1 MKLEFKNL
9 SYNDVQKKFNYIQEV
24 YDKGDNDPQLEI
36 DFCKLKWTEPIGM
49 LFFGAKLREFSRNN
63 PEVEITLG
71 NIGQD
76 SGYFEWMGLYDYFIP
91 DSNIGKKVGHV
102 FGNTNYIPITK
113 INVKA
118 EYGESFKN
126 GNIYA
131 DRGEFIEVRANQL
144 AQTVTSDRQ
153 LEKILTYIIREIIRN
168 VPEHSGIDEFWICGQ
183 AWHGKLNKAQ
193 IAILDEGQG
202 IFNSLTSNIFHR
214 REIESNTEALQS
226 AVQPGISKAFK
237 RGGTNRKS
245 NDVWANSGY
254 GLYVVSEICRDC
266 NGKFGLISGE
276 NILIKNNDAS
286 CPPNGIVGD
295 NCFNGTA
302 IIIEL
307 PFINDYS
314 SISISDYV
322 TRGEKLA
329 KQEINSIHQASIPS
343 RGLLK

>member
-24 YDKGDNDPQLEI
+24 YDKSDNDSQLEI
-36 DFCKLKWTEPIGM
+36 DFCKLNWTEPIGM

-91 DSNIGKKVGHV
+91 DSKIGKKVGHV

-144 AQTVTSDRQ
+144 AQIVTSDRQ

-183 AWHGKLNKAQ
+183 AWHGKLKMKVR
-193 IAILDEGQG
+193 E
-202 IFNSLTSNIFHR
+202 SLTVLHLIFSIGEKLNQILR
-214 REIESNTEALQS
+214 RYNQQYNLEFLRHLKE
-226 AVQPGISKAFK
+226 
-237 RGGTNRKS
+237 
-245 NDVWANSGY
+245 
-254 GLYVVSEICRDC
+254 VVPIV
-266 NGKFGLISGE
+266 NLMMFGLIQ
-276 NILIKNNDAS
+276 DM
-286 CPPNGIVGD
+286 
-295 NCFNGTA
+295 
-302 IIIEL
+302 
-307 PFINDYS
+307 DY
-314 SISISDYV
+314 
-322 TRGEKLA
+322 T
-329 KQEINSIHQASIPS
+329 
-343 RGLLK
+343 